1 MSLTREQQRE
11 LNQISEY
18 FKKIE
23 TITVD
28 DSIDLDVF
36 VTEYNENGFSIYAT
50 EKIRFKTNS
59 DKRKNIFEKS
69 TAAKPIIAT
78 KTQ

>member
-1 MSLTREQQRE
+1 MSLTREQQRD

-23 TITVD
+23 TITTE

-36 VTEYNENGFSIYAT
+36 VTEYNEDGFSIYAT
-50 EKIRFKTNS
+50 EKIRFKTNI

-69 TAAKPIIAT
+69 TAVKPIITT
-78 KTQ
+78 KIQ

>member
-1 MSLTREQQRE
+1 MSLTREQQRD

-23 TITVD
+23 TITTED
-28 DSIDLDVF
+28 CIDLDGF
-36 VTEYNENGFSIYAT
+36 VAEYNEDGFSIYAT

-59 DKRKNIFEKS
+59 DKRKNIFEKA
-69 TAAKPIIAT
+69 TDVKPITTT
-78 KTQ
+78 KSQ

>member
-1 MSLTREQQRE
+1 MSLTREQQRD

-23 TITVD
+23 TITIE

-36 VTEYNENGFSIYAT
+36 VTEYNEDGFSIYAT
-50 EKIRFKTNS
+50 EKIRFKTDS

-69 TAAKPIIAT
+69 TAVKQTIPT
-78 KTQ
+78 KSQ

>member
-1 MSLTREQQRE
+1 MSLTREQQRD

-23 TITVD
+23 TITIE

-36 VTEYNENGFSIYAT
+36 VTEYNEDGFSIYAT

-69 TAAKPIIAT
+69 TAVKQTIPT
-78 KTQ
+78 KSQ

>member
-1 MSLTREQQRE
+1 MSLTRDQQRD

-23 TITVD
+23 TITTE

-36 VTEYNENGFSIYAT
+36 VTEYNEDGFSIYAT

-69 TAAKPIIAT
+69 TTVKPIITT
-78 KTQ
+78 KIQ

>member
-11 LNQISEY
+11 LNQIREY

-69 TAAKPIIAT
+69 TAAKPTIAT

>member
-1 MSLTREQQRE
+1 MSLTREQQRD

-23 TITVD
+23 TITTE

-36 VTEYNENGFSIYAT
+36 VTEYNEDGFSIYAT

-69 TAAKPIIAT
+69 TAVKPIITT
-78 KTQ
+78 KIQ